1 MKAERKA
8 AGVPELNA
16 REMFALRC
24 LNAAVNLYGVL
35 TVDECVHLYNHYA
48 KGKPSPVADEMTVE
62 EFVGLVEHL
71 SQALGDAFE
80 NPNLSPNQYAR
91 LPRYWFSTWI
101 GDKTSPDLI
110 AYYDLTSVDDDLALE
125 ITEEKRAQISRR
137 LQETRAEFEN
147 IDLNFLP
154 EKEFLDYEEPAFVEE
169 TEEVCGLVKFLQS
182 EYHLEEGTAAADVM
196 GILANARLNGAACT
210 EALEYVRDTFGWR
223 PQGQDQL
230 LRLVKALSPALC
242 ATRLWRGR
250 GRSTS
255 ELCKM
260 GLVEKCEAES
270 IPTDIFDD
278 DDKSEAS
285 RVIDGW
291 RRDYDDD
298 DYEDDEEEGDP
309 ILPEDIP
316 LSAYNGPI
324 DFRFVKDPAKREA
337 KLAVY
342 EDVQQVTDDFYANH
356 VIKELSADTIDAA
369 VTRFGLGKKNWTHKG
384 LHSEFDLF
392 VSEFTLLLDDQAKET
407 PCQKVL
413 ANRDAFDE
421 IDKRAA
427 TYYENFRFT
436 CLEILA
442 VKAGVGMKCRDLLTD
457 EDLFLMEKSF
467 SQGDVKG
474 ELLLASIA
482 PMEDVYISVGN
493 ILPLPHENAR
503 AIFDRALDQA
513 GIPAERPIRLSFDQQ
528 RKFAAE
534 TIKAYVALRT
544 R

>member
-24 LNAAVNLYGVL
+24 FNAAVNLYGVL
-35 TVDECVHLYNHYA
+35 TVDECVKLYNHYA
-48 KGKPSPVADEMTVE
+48 KGKPAPVSDEMTSGE
-62 EFVGLVEHL
+62 MKELVRRLTETVDAAFMNPDL
-71 SQALGDAFE
+71 STEQ
-80 NPNLSPNQYAR
+80 R
-91 LPRYWFSTWI
+91 LDLPDVWFSTWF
-101 GDKTSPDLI
+101 DMKSAPDMI
-110 AYYDLTSVDDDLALE
+110 VYYDLTDVIGDHRVKVP
-125 ITEEKRAQISRR
+125 EEMEEQVVKHLI
-137 LQETRAEFEN
+137 ETRAAFKELGVNILSEKDFFGYEDPEF
-147 IDLNFLP
+147 
-154 EKEFLDYEEPAFVEE
+154 AEE
-169 TEEVCGLVKFLQS
+169 TEESKALVKFLQN
-182 EYHLEEGTAAADVM
+182 EYALDEDQAEFDVM
-196 GILANARLNGAACT
+196 GILSNARINGSSLT
-210 EALEYVRDTFGWR
+210 TALEYVRDSLDWR

-230 LRLVKALSPALC
+230 IRLVNALGPALS

-250 GRSTS
+250 GRSSS
-255 ELCKM
+255 ELSEL
-260 GLVEKCEAES
+260 GLVPRCETER

-278 DDKSEAS
+278 NESDLERHWNRTDWN
-285 RVIDGW
+285 DG
-291 RRDYDDD
+291 YDD

-324 DFRFVKDPAKREA
+324 DFKFVKDPAKRET

-342 EDVQQVTDDFYANH
+342 EDVKQVVDDFFSTYVTKLLTTDDCEA
-356 VIKELSADTIDAA
+356 TAA
-369 VTRFGLGKKNWTHKG
+369 RFGLVRENGVYKNLPFAFG
-384 LHSEFDLF
+384 LFLSEFA
-392 VSEFTLLLDDQAKET
+392 LLLDDQAKET

-442 VKAGVGMKCRDLLTD
+442 VKAGVGMKCRDLLTG

-493 ILPLPHENAR
+493 ILPLPREKTS
-503 AIFDRALDQA
+503 AIFSQALEKT
-513 GIPAERPIRLSFDQQ
+513 GISSERPIRLSFDQQ

>member
-35 TVDECVHLYNHYA
+35 TVDECVRLYNHYA
-48 KGKPSPVADEMTVE
+48 KDKSAPVSDEMTTE
-62 EFVGLVEHL
+62 ELENIVAHAKSVTAADRFDLPFDQMLE
-71 SQALGDAFE
+71 APECWFE
-80 NPNLSPNQYAR
+80 LWQMGEYTPAV
-91 LPRYWFSTWI
+91 I
-101 GDKTSPDLI
+101 V
-110 AYYDLTSVDDDLALE
+110 YYDFLAGFEGVADLTKDAIREVSHRIAKAVADFVKL
-125 ITEEKRAQISRR
+125 
-137 LQETRAEFEN
+137 
-147 IDLNFLP
+147 DLNILP
-154 EKEFLDYEEPAFVEE
+154 EDEFLDYEDPSYAEE
-169 TEEVCGLVKFLQS
+169 TKEAKKFADLLQDEYPMTRDDADCDVCSIQAHARINGS
-182 EYHLEEGTAAADVM
+182 S
-196 GILANARLNGAACT
+196 LAS
-210 EALEYVRDTFGWR
+210 ALRYIRDKCSWR
-223 PQGQDQL
+223 PHSHDDL
-230 LRLVKALSPALC
+230 TKLFDVIIPVLST
-242 ATRLWRGR
+242 TRLWRGR
-250 GRSTS
+250 GRTVV
-255 ELCKM
+255 ELYDLGIGDEVQK
-260 GLVEKCEAES
+260 EA
-270 IPTDIFDD
+270 IPNVFG
-278 DDKSEAS
+278 
-285 RVIDGW
+285 IDGMGIGEIFNTSV
-291 RRDYDDD
+291 RDDNDDYDD

-324 DFRFVKDPAKREA
+324 DFKFVKDPAKREA

-369 VTRFGLGKKNWTHKG
+369 GTRFGLGKKIWPHKG
-384 LHSEFDLF
+384 LRSEFDLF
-392 VSEFTLLLDDQAKET
+392 VSEFTLLLDDEAKET

-493 ILPLPHENAR
+493 ILPLPRENAR
-503 AIFDRALDQA
+503 AILDRALDQA
-513 GIPAERPIRLSFDQQ
+513 GIPPERPIRLSFDQQ
-528 RKFAAE
+528 RKLAAE
-534 TIKAYVALRT
+534 TIKVCVALRT